1 MVLKMKDFFLFKAEQ
16 GYIVPTHIHHALY
29 FPIYLLVDYLGYLGL
44 SWLSWTIKIHILAA
58 KINVIKKYMVLP
70 SFGLQILFG
79 HTDFI
84 SLSYIPKSGLLNH
97 VCGGLKENGPQR
109 EWCYWGCGFVEVGMT
124 LLEEVCHYGG
134 GL

>member
-58 KINVIKKYMVLP
+58 KINVIKN
-70 SFGLQILFG
+70 
-79 HTDFI
+79 T
-84 SLSYIPKSGLLNH
+84 
-97 VCGGLKENGPQR
+97 
-109 EWCYWGCGFVEVGMT
+109 WCYH
-124 LLEEVCHYGG
+124 LLDYRFYLDTQISFPLVIYPRVDC
-134 GL
+134 